1 MNVRFGFALS
11 LMALS
16 LRAPLCAQTAE
27 TVVLRGGY
35 LIDAVGDGA
44 IPNPGLVIRA
54 GRIFDLAA
62 VLAGVDLTAA
72 RVIDLSDDRYV
83 LPGFFDLHAHYA
95 IDLYGRGRVDER
107 TAYPVLFLA
116 NGVTSTF
123 PAGEMNPVE
132 MRDLRLRIDRGD
144 ALGPRIFNS
153 GPYFGTAR
161 PDWDRDMTAS
171 EIRDEVDYW
180 VSQGARGFKA
190 KGIQA
195 YQLEALIARA
205 HMHGVSVTGHLG
217 SGFRNTV
224 NPRDA
229 ILVGIDRVE
238 HFMGGDAMPAERPA
252 YASLED
258 LDPRSP
264 QFAAIADLY
273 IRHNVFF
280 DATLSAY
287 GYYGERDPEVFTYFT
302 DEQRFLT
309 PYIREIIANREPRR
323 VNEQFE
329 KIYRVKRKTVK
340 AFYDAGGGHL
350 ITLGTDHPSWG
361 EFFSGFSVHRELLSF
376 ALAGIPEA
384 DVIKF
389 ATTNAARALGVGDR
403 LGTIEVG
410 KLADL
415 VVVQGNPLDDIR
427 NTRNVQWVIKAG
439 RVYDPTELLEAV
451 EGTIGPRS
459 ASEELEWM
467 PRGRGEDGR
476 QPR

>member
-1 MNVRFGFALS
+1 MSVRFGFALS
-11 LMALS
+11 LVALG
-16 LRAPLCAQTAE
+16 LGAPLSAQTAE
-27 TVVLRGGY
+27 TLVLRGGY
-35 LIDAVGDGA
+35 LVDGVGDDAV
-44 IPNPGLVIRA
+44 PNPGLVIRA
-54 GRIFDLAA
+54 GKIFAMGSDLP
-62 VLAGVDLTAA
+62 GVDLTAA
-72 RVIDLSDDRYV
+72 RVIDLSDDHYV

-95 IDLYGRGRVDER
+95 IDLFGRGRVDER

-132 MRDLRLRIDRGD
+132 MRDLRMRIDRGD
-144 ALGPRIFNS
+144 AVGPRIFNS

-161 PDWDRDMTAS
+161 PGWDRDMTAS
-171 EIRDEVDYW
+171 EIQDEVDYW

-195 YQLEALIARA
+195 YQLQALIERA
-205 HMHGVSVTGHLG
+205 HMHGMTVTGHLG

-229 ILVGIDRVE
+229 ILMGIDRVE
-238 HFMGGDAMPAERPA
+238 HFLGGDAMPAERSA
-252 YASLED
+252 YASLEN
-258 LDPRSP
+258 LDPHTP
-264 QFAAIADLY
+264 EFAAIADLY

-287 GYYGERDPEVFTYFT
+287 GYYGERDPQVFTYFT
-302 DEQRFLT
+302 DERRFLT
-309 PYIREIIANREPRR
+309 SYMREIIANRAPRR

-329 KIYRVKRKTVK
+329 KIYWVKRKAVK

-389 ATTNAARALGVGDR
+389 ATTNAARALGVGDQ

-427 NTRNVQWVIKAG
+427 NTRNVRWVIKVG
-439 RVYDPTELLEAV
+439 RVYDPKELLEAV

-459 ASEELEWM
+459 ASEELQWM
-467 PRGRGEDGR
+467 PRGRGDGAR
-476 QPR
+476 DE